1 MANNKYKILLVE
13 DDPGIRSIMK
23 TMLETADYQVI
34 AADTCMLGK
43 TLYTSYQPD
52 VVILDLGLPD
62 QDGMHLLEFVRRDS
76 LTPIIVLS
84 ARSDDRDKVGALD
97 AGANDYVTK
106 PFSSAELL
114 ARIRMVLRNYQHRSE
129 SGKFPGGKFQVKDLE
144 IDYDARQVFIRGEE
158 VRLSQTEYNIV
169 ALLSEHSGKMM
180 TYSAIIKG
188 VWGYSDEGS
197 VKKLQVNM
205 ANIRKK
211 FGVKP
216 GEIWCI
222 TNELGVGYR
231 MNSGGI
237 LEQMK
242 SETEK

>member
-1 MANNKYKILLVE
+1 MENNKYKILLVE
-13 DDPGIRSIMK
+13 DDASIRSVLT
-23 TMLETADYQVI
+23 TMLETENYQVI
-34 AADTCMLGK
+34 LSETCQLAK
-43 TLYTSYQPD
+43 NLFVSHQPD

-62 QDGMHLLEFVRRDS
+62 MDGMNFLSYVRQDS

-84 ARSDDRDKVGALD
+84 ARSDERDKVEALD

-106 PFSSAELL
+106 PFGAAELL
-114 ARIRMVLRNYQHRSE
+114 ARIRMTLRNYRHRAD
-129 SGKFPGGKFQVKDLE
+129 SGKLPGGVFELRDLK
-144 IDYDARQVFIRGEE
+144 IDYDARQVFVNDNLIK
-158 VRLSQTEYNIV
+158 LSQTEYNILV
-169 ALLSEHSGKMM
+169 FLSEHCGKMM

-188 VWGYSDEGS
+188 VWGYADEGS

-216 GEIWCI
+216 GEARYI

-231 MNSGGI
+231 MNAERREV
-237 LEQMK
+237 L
-242 SETEK
+242 